1 MNRFGLLV
9 WEHLVRTRPEDLAS
23 ITDPTAWFEQLGEQ
37 IETEITTTLHTTTTP
52 ADRRAVEAT
61 VVARYLVLHPTDMV
75 TDPDDPL
82 PDWLTDHL
90 TWTNAEAIDRQH
102 TMLGGPVIDPA
113 FEPMSRATEAWL
125 ARRPRQIVIPV
136 SMLND
141 PLVRRWRA
149 QGHTITTRAV

>member
-9 WEHLVRTRPEDLAS
+9 WEHLVRTRPEDLAA
-23 ITDPTAWFEQLGEQ
+23 ITDPTAWFDQVGEQ
-37 IETEITTTLHTTTTP
+37 IETEITTTLHTATSVV
-52 ADRRAVEAT
+52 DRQAVEAA

-75 TDPDDPL
+75 TDLDDPL

-102 TMLGGPVIDPA
+102 TMLGEPVIDPV
-113 FEPMSRATEAWL
+113 FEPMSQATEGWL

-141 PLVRRWRA
+141 PLIRRWRA
-149 QGHTITTRAV
+149 AGHTITTRAV

>member
-9 WEHLVRTRPEDLAS
+9 WEHLVRTRPEDLAA

-37 IETEITTTLHTTTTP
+37 IETEITTTLTTTP
-52 ADRRAVEAT
+52 AVDRRAVEAA
-61 VVARYLVLHPTDMV
+61 VVARYLVLHPTDML

-113 FEPMSRATEAWL
+113 FEPMSPATEAWL

>member
-9 WEHLVRTRPEDLAS
+9 WEHLVRTRPEDLAA
-23 ITDPTAWFEQLGEQ
+23 ITDPTAWFEQLGDQ
-37 IETEITTTLHTTTTP
+37 IEIEITTTLHP
-52 ADRRAVEAT
+52 ATSILERRTVEAT
-61 VVARYLVLHPTDMV
+61 VVARYLVLHPTDML

-90 TWTNAEAIDRQH
+90 TWTNAEAIDRQRSPAGD
-102 TMLGGPVIDPA
+102 MVIDPA

-136 SMLND
+136 SMLDD

-149 QGHTITTRAV
+149 AGHTITTRAV

>member
-9 WEHLVRTRPEDLAS
+9 WEHLVRTRPQDLAS
-23 ITDPTAWFEQLGEQ
+23 ITDPTAWFEQLGDQ
-37 IETEITTTLHTTTTP
+37 IETEITTTLTTTP
-52 ADRRAVEAT
+52 AVSREAVEAT

-102 TMLGGPVIDPA
+102 SMVGGPVIDPV
-113 FEPMSRATEAWL
+113 FEPMSRATEGWL

-136 SMLND
+136 SMLDD

-149 QGHTITTRAV
+149 AGHTITTRAV

>member
-9 WEHLVRTRPEDLAS
+9 WEHLVRTRPEDLAA
-23 ITDPTAWFEQLGEQ
+23 ITDPTAWFEQLGDQ
-37 IETEITTTLHTTTTP
+37 IETEITTTLHQATP
-52 ADRRAVEAT
+52 VVDRRTVEVA
-61 VVARYLVLHPTDMV
+61 VVARYRVLHPTDML

-102 TMLGGPVIDPA
+102 TMLGGPVIDPS
-113 FEPMSRATEAWL
+113 FEPMNQPTEAWL

-136 SMLND
+136 SMLDD
-141 PLVRRWRA
+141 PLIARWRA
-149 QGHTITTRAV
+149 AGHTITTRAV

>member
-9 WEHLVRTRPEDLAS
+9 WEHLVRTRPEDLAA
-23 ITDPTAWFEQLGEQ
+23 ITDPTDWFEQLGDQ
-37 IETEITTTLHTTTTP
+37 IETEITTTLTTTRA

-61 VVARYLVLHPTDMV
+61 VVARYLVLHPTDML

-102 TMLGGPVIDPA
+102 TMLGGPVIDPV

-141 PLVRRWRA
+141 PLVRRWRTA
-149 QGHTITTRAV
+149 GHTITTRAV

>member
-9 WEHLVRTRPEDLAS
+9 WEHLVRTRPQDLAA

-37 IETEITTTLHTTTTP
+37 IETEITTTLHTAT
-52 ADRRAVEAT
+52 AAVDSRAVEAA
-61 VVARYLVLHPTDMV
+61 VVARYRVMHPTDML
-75 TDPDDPL
+75 TDADDPL

-90 TWTNAEAIDRQH
+90 TWTNTEAIDRQH
-102 TMLGGPVIDPA
+102 TMLGGPVIDPV
-113 FEPMSRATEAWL
+113 FEPMSRATEGWL

-149 QGHTITTRAV
+149 AGHTITTRSV

>member
-9 WEHLVRTRPEDLAS
+9 WEHLVRTRPQDLAA

-37 IETEITTTLHTTTTP
+37 IETEITTTLHAQAAP
-52 ADRRAVEAT
+52 RNQEAVEAAA
-61 VVARYLVLHPTDMV
+61 VARYLTLHPTDMV

-90 TWTNAEAIDRQH
+90 TWTNAEAIARQH
-102 TMLGGPVIDPA
+102 TMLGGPVINPT
-113 FEPMSRATEAWL
+113 FEPMSPATEAWL

-149 QGHTITTRAV
+149 AGHTITTRAV

>member
-9 WEHLVRTRPEDLAS
+9 WEHLVRTRPEDLAAM
-23 ITDPTAWFEQLGEQ
+23 TDPTAWFEQVGEQ
-37 IETEITTTLHTTTTP
+37 IETEITTSLNP
-52 ADRRAVEAT
+52 ATSVVDRRAVEAK
-61 VVARYLVLHPTDMV
+61 VVARYLVLHPTDML
-75 TDPDDPL
+75 TDLDDPL
-82 PDWLTDHL
+82 PDWLTEHVAM
-90 TWTNAEAIDRQH
+90 TNAEAIDRQH
-102 TMLGGPVIDPA
+102 TMVGDTVIDPV

-149 QGHTITTRAV
+149 AGHTITTRAV